1 MPSPLLMKL
10 RVKPDLK
17 LVVQL
22 NPILLDN
29 RTGKLNGNLNK
40 FIYDLNKIIHLV
52 NESGKQ
58 GMINESDKEKKII
71 FFFFENSFNSV
82 LNSVQVF
89 NNTSLNFI
97 NKKIFEDIKDKLI
110 ELDGNF

>member
-1 MPSPLLMKL
+1 MKI
-10 RVKPDLK
+10 RMKSDLK

-40 FIYDLNKIIHLV
+40 FIYDLNKIFHLV

-58 GMINESDKEKKII
+58 GMINESVKEKN
-71 FFFFENSFNSV
+71 FFFF
-82 LNSVQVF
+82 L
-89 NNTSLNFI
+89 
-97 NKKIFEDIKDKLI
+97 KIHLI
-110 ELDGNF
+110 PY